1 MASVIFIEKEDIAST
16 WIEAIR
22 RVINEG
28 DDIKTEYD
36 EDDDPLSKDST
47 VLIKVKN
54 PFSNPIRNRRG
65 SKKKILKIRS
75 TFGNSFEVYG
85 CLADIFLIGSIQS
98 GYIEEVMEGINDHY
112 ISTSSKSFPYSYHDR
127 IYNYSAYSLEDS
139 VKKNY
144 IVDFVK
150 KEIVRAHEKLKLA
163 KKVESDENGAIWK
176 LPNGIEFNL
185 DKEIVDQIGIQN
197 VLLSTLNLP
206 RIDQI
211 ENIVNQLKENSHTRR
226 AQAITWR
233 PYIDPYSEDPPCLQR
248 LYFRIKN
255 NKLILQTCWRSRDL
269 FKAWEPNVNGMIRI
283 QKSVADELGIEVGE
297 YIDFCNSLHIYGK
310 DIKAAKEM
318 LDQLKN

>member
-1 MASVIFIEKEDIAST
+1 MASVIFIEKEDIASA

-22 RVINEG
+22 RVIEEG

-36 EDDDPLSKDST
+36 GDDDPPSKDST

-54 PFSNPIRNRRG
+54 PFSNPIRNRR
-65 SKKKILKIRS
+65 SKKILKVRS
-75 TFGNSFEVYG
+75 KMGNSFEVYG
-85 CLADIFLIGSIQS
+85 FLADIFLIGSIQS
-98 GYIEEVMEGINDHY
+98 GYIEEVLEGTNDHY
-112 ISTSSKSFPYSYHDR
+112 ISDSSKSFPYSYHDR

-144 IVDFVK
+144 NVDFVK
-150 KEIVRAHEKLKLA
+150 KEIVRTHEKLKLA
-163 KKVESDENGAIWK
+163 KKVESDENGDIWK

-185 DKEIVDQIGIQN
+185 SKEIADQIGIQS
-197 VLLSTLNLP
+197 VILSTLNLP

-211 ENIVNQLKENSHTRR
+211 ENIIAKLKENSHTRR

-248 LYFRIKN
+248 LFFRVKN
-255 NKLILQTCWRSRDL
+255 NKLILQTSWRSRDL

-310 DIKAAKEM
+310 DIRDAKEM
-318 LDQLKN
+318 LGQFGN